1 MIELENAYKAFDA
14 YLEGYD
20 VNQLGISLKIEHT
33 FNVVM
38 YSNEIALSLNLSQE
52 DIKLAK

>member
-1 MIELENAYKAFDA
+1 MIELEKAYKAFNA